1 MSEQVNVM
9 LDIIG
14 HIRMLN
20 NEIKALVLMLPK
32 EKQDAWFQVYLQM
45 CGEDGIDHET
55 GKRK

>member
-1 MSEQVNVM
+1 
-9 LDIIG
+9 
-14 HIRMLN
+14 MLN